1 MLLPKF
7 FSGFEKT
14 LGFTGT
20 VADTRLILATALKLT
35 SSGLILSHSH
45 PSGNLMPSRQ
55 DEALTQKIKQAA
67 QLMEIK
73 LIDHIILSSEN
84 YYSMADNGII

>member
-1 MLLPKF
+1 
-7 FSGFEKT
+7 
-14 LGFTGT
+14 
-20 VADTRLILATALKLT
+20 
-35 SSGLILSHSH
+35 
-45 PSGNLMPSRQ
+45 MPSRQ